1 MLTFTR
7 RCFERIMI
15 GDDIVIQVDE
25 ISRGQVRLSIDA
37 PREMP
42 VDREEIYRLKAK
54 RTAAGIGY
62 VGMSSAERAAM
73 VAQATEAQATDV
85 KE

>member
-42 VDREEIYRLKAK
+42 VDREEIYRLKTK
-54 RTAAGIGY
+54 RAAAVIGY
-62 VGMSSAERAAM
+62 VGMTAAERAAM

>member
-15 GDDIVIQVDE
+15 GDDIVSEVKK
-25 ISRGQVRLSIDA
+25 ISRGQVRLSIEA

-54 RTAAGIGY
+54 RLAAGIGY
-62 VGMSSAERAAM
+62 VGMTAAERAAM
-73 VAQATEAQATDV
+73 LEEKGTT
-85 KE
+85 